1 MAEAKKAKDAAE
13 ERVDIYIPRAVG
25 NDEPNLFVSI
35 NAKNYILPKGQT
47 SSVPKHVAEEIE
59 RSRRAEAALFQK
71 MDAMIAAARR

>member
-1 MAEAKKAKDAAE
+1 MAEAKKTNNAAE

-25 NDEPNLFVSI
+25 NDDPNLFVSI
-35 NAKNYILPKGQT
+35 NGKNFVLPKGQT

>member
-13 ERVDIYIPRAVG
+13 ERVDIYIPRAAG

-35 NAKNYILPKGQT
+35 NGKNYILPKGQT